1 MIKVNEIYKDF
12 GKQKVLKGVEFEATE
27 GQALA
32 LMGPNGS
39 GKTTLIKCILGL
51 VRPDKGE
58 IFFNSQNTLKSWMY
72 RENIGYMPQAAKFPE
87 RIKVKELFA
96 MMKDL
101 RSERKLELDHDL
113 SDEYELQNIFEK
125 RIGTLSGGTRQ
136 KVSAALAFM
145 FNPSMLILDEPTTG
159 LDPVS
164 SEILKRKIIK
174 ERNKG
179 KLVFITSHI
188 MSDVEEVSSHVM
200 YLNEGK
206 LEFLKEMATIKA
218 ETGESSLNKAI
229 VKIMTKDRPV
239 HV

>member
-1 MIKVNEIYKDF
+1 MIELIDLHKSF
-12 GKQKVLKGVEFEATE
+12 GKQQVLKGIDFTVEK

-39 GKTTLIKCILGL
+39 GKTTLIKCILGM
-51 VRPDKGE
+51 VRPDSGT
-58 IFFNSQNTLKSWMY
+58 ILFDDNDILKSWKY
-72 RENIGYMPQAAKFPE
+72 REFIGYMPQAAKFPE
-87 RIKVKELFA
+87 RIKVKELFI

-101 RSERKLELDHDL
+101 RHKTDGEIDNDL
-113 SDEYELQNIFEK
+113 FESFNINTILEK
-125 RIGTLSGGTRQ
+125 RIGTLSGGTKQ
-136 KVSAALAFM
+136 KVSAVLAFM
-145 FNPSMLILDEPTTG
+145 FNPKMLILDEPTTG

-179 KLVFITSHI
+179 KLIFITSHI

-206 LEFLKEMATIKA
+206 LEFIKSMDQIKA
-218 ETGESSLNKAI
+218 ETGERSLNKAI
-229 VKIMTKDRPV
+229 VRIMVQKEEA